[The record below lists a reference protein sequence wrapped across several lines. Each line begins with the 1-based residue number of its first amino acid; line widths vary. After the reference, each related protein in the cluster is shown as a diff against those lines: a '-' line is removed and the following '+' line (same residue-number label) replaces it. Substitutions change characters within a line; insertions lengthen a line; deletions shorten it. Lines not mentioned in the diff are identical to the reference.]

1 MQQLLLDTKSDY
13 EEDPYRLYAITRSD
27 LDMSTGKLAAQAG
40 HAYLNAYLKALQ
52 ERPIIAEEYQR
63 DGIGT
68 KICLKAKNQDAI
80 LKAYAA
86 AKEAGLPCDLIIDQ
100 HHVIPGTQFTGEPII
115 TALGIGPARKSE
127 IHHITKRFSLC
138 Q

>member
-1 MQQLLLDTKSDY
+1 MQELLEATKTPA
-13 EEDPYRLYAITRSD
+13 EEDPYRLYAIIRGD
-27 LDMSTGKLAAQAG
+27 LDMSPGKLSAQAG
-40 HAYLNAYLKALQ
+40 HAYLNSFLKSQ
-52 ERPIIAEEYQR
+52 IDRPDIAEFYQR

-68 KICLKAKNQDAI
+68 KICLKAKNQEQM
-80 LKAYAA
+80 LKAYEA

-100 HHVIPGTQFTGEPII
+100 HHIIPGTQFTGEPII